1 MENAFSYAGR
11 RALVVGCYSGMGA
24 ATAEIVQLLGGEVHG
39 VDYKQ
44 PDAALASFTA
54 CDLRDEAQIDAML
67 AAVGTDW
74 DAVFYCAGLP
84 QTHPPLDVMR
94 VNFMAMRKVVDAMTA
109 GMKPGGAVA
118 IISSNAGLQFM
129 SHMAEITELIET
141 PDFDAGMA
149 WCEGHLDLV
158 NEGYTLSKEAIIIF
172 TMRRAIEALHPS
184 PEHVLVD
191 GNRLP
196 PLPMPAQAL
205 VGGDATVPAISAAS
219 VLAKVHRDRLCL
231 ALDRDWP
238 AYGFAVHKGY
248 PTAAHL
254 QALQRHGPCPAHRRS
269 FAPVRAALAALP
281 GGQLP

>member
-94 VNFMAMRKVVDAMTA
+94 VNFMAMRKVVDAMAA

-149 WCEGHLDLV
+149 WCEAHLDLV

-172 TMRRAIEALHPS
+172 TMRRAIEVVGKGIRVNCIS
-184 PEHVLVD
+184 PGPTSTPMMPDFEKAAGKKVIDAFVGPMERRAEAAEMGWPLVFLNSAGASFITGFNLIVDAGFVAGTMTGLVD
-191 GNRLP
+191 LEALFNR
-196 PLPMPAQAL
+196 AFAD
-205 VGGDATVPAISAAS
+205 VADHATGD
-219 VLAKVHRDRLCL
+219 
-231 ALDRDWP
+231 
-238 AYGFAVHKGY
+238 GE
-248 PTAAHL
+248 
-254 QALQRHGPCPAHRRS
+254 
-269 FAPVRAALAALP
+269 
-281 GGQLP
+281 